1 MGGAL
6 SSPAILAV
14 TFLLAVA
21 GGEGSIHNSP
31 SVDTQPSFISPQLFQ
46 MKYRMRCLSVLEL
59 ESLIFKSLLQRM
71 MPIAP
76 SGAFISLLY
85 INVVADR

>member
-21 GGEGSIHNSP
+21 GGSIHNSP
-31 SVDTQPSFISPQLFQ
+31 SVDTQPSFISPQSFQ
-46 MKYRMRCLSVLEL
+46 MKYRMRYLSGLEL
-59 ESLIFKSLLQRM
+59 ESLILKSLLQRM
-71 MPIAP
+71 MPMAP